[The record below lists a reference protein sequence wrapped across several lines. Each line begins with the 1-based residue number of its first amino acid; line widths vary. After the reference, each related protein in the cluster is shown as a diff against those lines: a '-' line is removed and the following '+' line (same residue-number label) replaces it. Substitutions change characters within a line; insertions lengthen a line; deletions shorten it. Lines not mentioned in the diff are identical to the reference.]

1 MKRSITGKVSAAVLA
16 GLLGACATP
25 VDDPG
30 DSGFLSDYPRLQ
42 EMKTAEGQTIRGWVS
57 PKLTPST
64 YVAVLLEPLV
74 FHPAPRPTEHVSEE
88 ALQQILAY
96 ANTAVRRSISQRFSV
111 VDRPAPGVLRI
122 RSAITSVG
130 AHGEALQP
138 YQYIPVAL
146 VASMASRAATGTP
159 QRAFVVVEVEGSD
172 SVSGEVLALRT
183 RVGTGERLAKVAEQ
197 NVITLNSVKPLVDEL
212 AAGAFPELAMY
223 VKPK

>member
-1 MKRSITGKVSAAVLA
+1 MSITDKLSAVVLA
-16 GLLGACATP
+16 GMLGACATKIE
-25 VDDPG
+25 DSG
-30 DSGFLSDYPRLQ
+30 DSGFLRDYPRLQ

-57 PKLTPST
+57 PKLSPSH

-88 ALQQILAY
+88 TLQQILAY
-96 ANTAVRRSISQRFSV
+96 ANAAVQRSISQQFRV
-111 VDRPAPGVLRI
+111 VNRPAPGVLRI

-130 AHGEALQP
+130 ARGEGLQP

-146 VASMASRAATGTP
+146 VASIASRASTGTP

-172 SVSGEVLALRT
+172 SVSGELLALRT

-197 NVITLNSVKPLVDEL
+197 NIITLDSVKPLVDEL